1 MQRQKYEVEDAYW
14 SGSIKVLETTLSK
27 TGHSN
32 VQLLTNS
39 EFYTI
44 MHNHLYFK
52 IFLKKQQQQQQQQNN
67 KYTQ

>member
-1 MQRQKYEVEDAYW
+1 MHIGVVQLQV
-14 SGSIKVLETTLSK
+14 IETTLSK

-52 IFLKKQQQQQQQQNN
+52 FFLKKQQQQQQQNN